1 MLKVIALGGLGEIG
15 LNMMLFEH
23 QGQILVIDAGLMF
36 PDDYMPGVD
45 IVIPDFNY
53 LRENRDKLL
62 GIILTHGHEDH
73 IGATPFLLKEFKLP
87 VFGTRFT
94 LALLREKL
102 REHRFSTLPPLH
114 QVTPGHK
121 SHLGPF
127 VVEYIQV
134 NHSIVDG
141 VGLAIETDEGTF
153 IHSGDFKIDSTPVD
167 GQLTDIGRFAHY
179 GEKGVL
185 ALFSDSTNAEKE
197 GFTISENEVRRTL
210 SDLFQEA
217 SGRIIVAVFASNI
230 TRIQQLINLAMDYGR
245 KVVFSGKSMLTNVA
259 LAKEAGFIQFPE
271 ELVIS
276 ETKAQRFEDDRLL
289 IITTGSQGE
298 PMSGLTRMVHGRHK
312 HIKINPG
319 DTVILSSRFIPGN
332 ERAITG
338 IINSLYEAGAD
349 VIYEK
354 VSDIHTSGHARRE
367 ELKLMLNLVRPKYLV
382 PVHGELRHL
391 VKHMQLAMDVGLPS
405 ERVLLARNGD
415 VLCFEEGKGV
425 ICGSVKTGRVLVDG
439 KGLGEM
445 GDVILRDRR
454 RLSEHGMVIVLIA
467 IDETTGEIVYGPDLI
482 SRGFAFESEVEYIL
496 EDAKCVVLEV
506 FDDMVHLGAIEPQQ
520 LESEIERRL
529 RQFFYKVVD
538 RGPLVLP
545 VILPV

>member
-114 QVTPGHK
+114 QVAPGHK

-271 ELVIS
+271 ELVVS
-276 ETKAQRFEDDRLL
+276 EAKAQRFEDDRLL

-298 PMSGLTRMVHGRHK
+298 PMSGLNRMVQGRHK

-338 IINSLYEAGAD
+338 IINSLYEAGAE

-425 ICGSVKTGRVLVDG
+425 MCGSVKTGRVLVDG

-506 FDDMVHLGAIEPQQ
+506 FDDMVPLGAIEPQQ